1 MLFQEVEI
9 LYSQCTGLIIQ
20 SFIKYSLKWYRC
32 NSNHLSND
40 TSNRN
45 PLMIQQKYY
54 ELTSI
59 ASNGYGYTTI
69 CKQIRR
75 SVRKGIQLFIYPFT
89 FVGKFCDCIN
99 DIKWSN
105 LVALQTEFHM
115 HTHNGPKCK
124 EIATSHIKEI
134 QYTIFSNVVAKEM

>member
-9 LYSQCTGLIIQ
+9 LYRQCTCLIIQ
-20 SFIKYSLKWYRC
+20 SFLKYSSKLYR
-32 NSNHLSND
+32 SHLSND

-54 ELTSI
+54 ELSSI

-134 QYTIFSNVVAKEM
+134 QYIFSNVVAKEM

>member
-9 LYSQCTGLIIQ
+9 LYRQCTCLIIQ
-20 SFIKYSLKWYRC
+20 TFLKYSLKWYRC
-32 NSNHLSND
+32 TSTRNS
-40 TSNRN
+40 
-45 PLMIQQKYY
+45 LMIQQKYY
-54 ELTSI
+54 ELSSI

-134 QYTIFSNVVAKEM
+134 QYIFSNVVAKEM

>member
-9 LYSQCTGLIIQ
+9 LYSQCTCLIIQ

-32 NSNHLSND
+32 

-45 PLMIQQKYY
+45 SLMIQQKYY
-54 ELTSI
+54 ELSSI

-134 QYTIFSNVVAKEM
+134 QYIFSNVVAKEM

>member
-9 LYSQCTGLIIQ
+9 LYRTCTCLMIQ
-20 SFIKYSLKWYRC
+20 SFLKYSSKLYIDRK
-32 NSNHLSND
+32 LS
-40 TSNRN
+40 
-45 PLMIQQKYY
+45 MIQKKYY
-54 ELTSI
+54 HLPSI
-59 ASNGYGYTTI
+59 PSYEYGYTTI

-134 QYTIFSNVVAKEM
+134 